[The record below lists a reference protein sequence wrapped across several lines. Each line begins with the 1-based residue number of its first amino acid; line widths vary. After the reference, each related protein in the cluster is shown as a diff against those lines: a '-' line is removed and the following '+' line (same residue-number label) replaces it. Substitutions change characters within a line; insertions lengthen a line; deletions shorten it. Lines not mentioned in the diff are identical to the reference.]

1 MLVELNFGIII
12 KVYFEAA
19 YENRIRIYLQQSCAA
34 SGSMNGGSNTK
45 VTKSESVHY
54 AFSAT
59 YSVLFPSDC
68 LENSEGEC
76 MSQDEAE

>member
-1 MLVELNFGIII
+1 MKLNFGIIT
-12 KVYFEAA
+12 KVYFEVA
-19 YENRIRIYLQQSCAA
+19 YENRIRIYLEQSCAA

-59 YSVLFPSDC
+59 CSTMFPSDY
-68 LENSEGEC
+68 LKSSEGEC
-76 MSQDEAE
+76 VSQDEAK

>member
-1 MLVELNFGIII
+1 VEFNFGIIT

-19 YENRIRIYLQQSCAA
+19 YENRVRIYLQQSCTA

-59 YSVLFPSDC
+59 YSALFPSDY
-68 LENSEGEC
+68 LVSNEGEC
-76 MSQDEAE
+76 LSQDETE